1 MAQRRPAAR
10 LLPALL
16 ASVRKLGTIAAGDRV
31 LAACSG
37 GPDSVALA
45 ALLLKLREEMPI
57 EVHLA
62 HFNHRL
68 RDGADEDERFVRDLA
83 RRWVLP
89 LVVEGADVRSHA
101 AKKKLNLEEAGRDLR
116 YDFLRRAAAR
126 AGATKIATGHT
137 MTDQAETVLMR
148 LMRGTGLSGL
158 AGIAAVVVGKP
169 CPVVRPLLGI
179 AGPDLRAWL
188 AAEGISYRE
197 DPSNLDRRFLRNRIR
212 AELLPELGRRYEPRI
227 VAHLARLA
235 AIAGEEDELLGA
247 FVRELADEF
256 IVRKGR
262 DAFLDLKTLPLI
274 LPALARRVA
283 REYVRELQGDLRDI
297 SYEDVESLL
306 SLGEGKELPLRKG
319 LVLRRE
325 EGSVGRK
332 KDRPPSKAYEIL
344 WDGRGEVVVAAA
356 GMAFRGTRR
365 KADAGRS
372 SFKNDDRTGVD
383 LDRVKLD
390 FPLVIRNRRPG
401 DLYRPFGSPGRKK
414 LKEIFRAKGVPV
426 AGRDRLPV
434 FLSRGEIVW
443 APGLPV
449 AEKHKVTGTTEAV
462 FSIRLKKGLTRCG
475 RSRASGPYR
484 P

>member
-1 MAQRRPAAR
+1 MVQRRPAAR

-16 ASVRKLGTIAAGDRV
+16 ACVRKQGTIAAGDRV

-37 GPDSVALA
+37 GPDSVALV
-45 ALLLKLREEMPI
+45 ALLLKLREEMPLEI
-57 EVHLA
+57 HLA

-68 RDGADEDERFVRDLA
+68 RDGAGEDERFVRDLA

-89 LVVEGADVRSHA
+89 LFAESADVRSHA

-158 AGIAAVVVGKP
+158 AGIAVVAAGEP

-188 AAEGISYRE
+188 AAEGIPYRE

-212 AELLPELGRRYEPRI
+212 AELLPDLDRRYEPRI

-235 AIAGEEDELLGA
+235 AIAGEEDALLGA

-262 DAFLDLKTLPLI
+262 EAFLDLKTLPLL

-283 REYVRELQGDLRDI
+283 REYLRELQGDLRDI
-297 SYEDVESLL
+297 SYDDVESLV
-306 SLGEGKELPLRKG
+306 SLGEGKDLQLRKG

-325 EGSVGRK
+325 GGLVGRRK
-332 KDRPPSKAYEIL
+332 VRPTSKSYEIL
-344 WDGRGEVVVAAA
+344 WDGRGEVVVASA
-356 GMAFRGTRR
+356 GMAFHGTRR
-365 KADAGRS
+365 KADRGRP

-383 LDRVKLD
+383 LDAAGLV
-390 FPLVIRNRRPG
+390 FPLVIRSRRPG
-401 DLYRPFGSPGRKK
+401 DLYRPLGAPGRKK
-414 LKEIFRAKGVPV
+414 LKEILRAKGVPV

-443 APGLPV
+443 APGLSV
-449 AEKHKVTGTTEAV
+449 AEKHKVTGTTNTV
-462 FSIRLKKGLTRCG
+462 FSIRLMKGRSRRA
-475 RSRASGPYR
+475 RSRASGS
-484 P
+484 

>member
-16 ASVRKLGTIAAGDRV
+16 ASARKLGTIVAGDRV

-37 GPDSVALA
+37 GPDSVALV
-45 ALLLKLREEMPI
+45 ALLLKLREEMPL

-68 RDGADEDERFVRDLA
+68 RDGADEDERFVCDLA

-89 LVVEGADVRSHA
+89 FVSEGADVRSHA
-101 AKKKLNLEEAGRDLR
+101 ARKKLNLEEAGRNLR
-116 YDFLRRAAAR
+116 YDFLRRAATR
-126 AGATKIATGHT
+126 VGATKIATGHT

-158 AGIAAVVVGKP
+158 AGIAAVVAGKP
-169 CPVVRPLLGI
+169 CPIVRPLLGI
-179 AGPDLRAWL
+179 AGSDLRAWL
-188 AAEGISYRE
+188 AAEGIPYRE

-212 AELLPELGRRYEPRI
+212 AELLPELECRYEPRT

-274 LPALARRVA
+274 LPALARRIA
-283 REYVRELQGDLRDI
+283 REYLRELQGDLRDI
-297 SYEDVESLL
+297 SYEDVGSLL
-306 SLGEGKELPLRKG
+306 SLGEGKDLPLRKG

-325 EGSVGRK
+325 GGLVGRRK
-332 KDRPPSKAYEIL
+332 VRPPLKAYEIL

-356 GMAFRGTRR
+356 GMVFRGTRR
-365 KADAGRS
+365 QAEAGRS

-383 LDRVKLD
+383 LDPVKLV

-401 DLYRPFGSPGRKK
+401 DLYRPLGSPGRKK
-414 LKEIFRAKGVPV
+414 LKEILRAKGVPV

-449 AEKHKVTGTTEAV
+449 AEKHKVTGTTETV
-462 FSIRLKKGLTRCG
+462 FSIRLLTGRPRRG
-475 RSRASGPYR
+475 RSRASAP
-484 P
+484 

>member
-1 MAQRRPAAR
+1 MAPRRPAER
-10 LLPALL
+10 LLTPLL
-16 ASVRKLGTIAAGDRV
+16 AAVRKQGTIVPGDRM

-37 GPDSVALA
+37 GPDSVALV
-45 ALLLKLREEMPI
+45 ALLLKLREEMPL
-57 EVHLA
+57 EVRLA

-68 RDGADEDERFVRDLA
+68 REGADEDERFVRDLA

-89 LVVEGADVRSHA
+89 FVSEGADVRSHA
-101 AKKKLNLEEAGRDLR
+101 ARKKLNLEEAGRSLR
-116 YDFLRRAAAR
+116 YDFLRRAAVR

-158 AGIAAVVVGKP
+158 AGIAAVVAGEP

-188 AAEGISYRE
+188 AAEGIPYRE

-212 AELLPELGRRYEPRI
+212 AELLPEIGRRYEPRI

-235 AIAGEEDELLGA
+235 AIIREEDELIGG

-256 IVRKGR
+256 IIRKGG
-262 DAFLDLKTLPLI
+262 DSFLDLKTLPLL
-274 LPALARRVA
+274 LPALARRIA
-283 REYVRELQGDLRDI
+283 REYLRELQGDLRDI

-306 SLGEGKELPLRKG
+306 SLGEGKDLPLRKG

-325 EGSVGRK
+325 GGRVGRK
-332 KDRPPSKAYEIL
+332 KVRPPSKAYKIL
-344 WDGRGEVVVAAA
+344 WDGRGEVVVAEA

-365 KADAGRS
+365 KAEGRRP
-372 SFKNDDRTGVD
+372 SFKNDDRTGAD
-383 LDRVKLD
+383 LDLARLE

-401 DLYRPFGSPGRKK
+401 DLYRPLGAPGRKK
-414 LKEIFRAKGVPV
+414 LKEILRAKGIPV
-426 AGRDRLPV
+426 AARDRLPV
-434 FLSRGEIVW
+434 FLSGGEIIW

-449 AEKHKVTGTTEAV
+449 AEKCKVTGTTESV
-462 FSIRLKKGLTRCG
+462 FSIRLKRG
-475 RSRASGPYR
+475 RPRSGRGRASR
-484 P
+484 S

>member
-10 LLPALL
+10 LLPPLL
-16 ASVRKLGTIAAGDRV
+16 ASVRKQGTIAAGDRV

-37 GPDSVALA
+37 GPDSVALV
-45 ALLLKLREEMPI
+45 ALLRKLREEMPLEI
-57 EVHLA
+57 HLA

-68 RDGADEDERFVRDLA
+68 RDGADEDERFVRGLA

-89 LVVEGADVRSHA
+89 LVSEGADVRSHA
-101 AKKKLNLEEAGRDLR
+101 VRKKLNLEEAGRDLR

-126 AGATKIATGHT
+126 VGATKIATGHT

-158 AGIAAVVVGKP
+158 AGIAAIVAGKP
-169 CPVVRPLLGI
+169 CPIVRPLLGI
-179 AGPDLRAWL
+179 AGPDLRVWL

-212 AELLPELGRRYEPRI
+212 AELLPELGGRYEPRI

-235 AIAGEEDELLGA
+235 EIAREDDELLGA

-262 DAFLDLKTLPLI
+262 DAFLDLKTLPLL

-283 REYVRELQGDLRDI
+283 REYLRELQGDLRDI
-297 SYEDVESLL
+297 SYEDVGSLV
-306 SLGEGKELPLRKG
+306 SLGEGKDLPLRKG

-325 EGSVGRK
+325 GDLVGRK
-332 KDRPPSKAYEIL
+332 KVRPPSKAYEIL
-344 WDGRGEVVVAAA
+344 WDGRGEVVVPEA
-356 GMAFRGTRR
+356 GMAFRGTCR
-365 KADAGRS
+365 KAKAERS

-383 LDRVKLD
+383 LDAAKLD
-390 FPLVIRNRRPG
+390 LPLVIRNRRPG
-401 DLYRPFGSPGRKK
+401 DLYRPLGAPGRKK
-414 LKEIFRAKGVPV
+414 LKEILRAKGVPV

-434 FLSRGEIVW
+434 FLSGGEIVW
-443 APGLPV
+443 APGLAV
-449 AEKHKVTGTTEAV
+449 AEKYKVTRATETV
-462 FSIRLKKGLTRCG
+462 FSIGLITG
-475 RSRASGPYR
+475 RPRRGRNRAFR

>member
-1 MAQRRPAAR
+1 MAQRRPAVR
-10 LLPALL
+10 LLTAFRT
-16 ASVRKLGTIAAGDRV
+16 AVRRRGMIVPGDRV

-37 GPDSVALA
+37 GPDSVALV
-45 ALLLKLREEMPI
+45 ALLLKLREEMPLEI
-57 EVHLA
+57 HLA

-68 RDGADEDERFVRDLA
+68 RDEAGEDECFVRALS
-83 RRWVLP
+83 RRWTLP
-89 LVVEGADVRSHA
+89 FVSESADVRSHA
-101 AKKKLNLEEAGRDLR
+101 AKKKINLEEAGRNLR

-126 AGATKIATGHT
+126 VGATKIATGHT

-158 AGIAAVVVGKP
+158 AGIAPVVAGGP
-169 CPVVRPLLGI
+169 CPVVRPLLDI
-179 AGPDLRAWL
+179 PGPDLRAWL
-188 AAEGISYRE
+188 AAEGIPFRE
-197 DPSNLDRRFLRNRIR
+197 DASNLDRRFLRNRIR
-212 AELLPELGRRYEPRI
+212 AELLPELGCRYEPRI
-227 VAHLARLA
+227 VVHLARLA
-235 AIAGEEDELLGA
+235 TIAREEDELLGT

-256 IVRKGR
+256 IVRKGQE
-262 DAFLDLKTLPLI
+262 ASLDLKTLPLF

-283 REYVRELQGDLRDI
+283 REYLRELQGDLRGI

-325 EGSVGRK
+325 GGWVGRR
-332 KDRPPSKAYEIL
+332 KDKTPSKAYEIL

-401 DLYRPFGSPGRKK
+401 DLYRPLGAPGRKK
-414 LKEIFRAKGVPV
+414 LKEILRAKGVPV
-426 AGRDRLPV
+426 VGRDRLPV

-449 AEKHKVTGTTEAV
+449 ADKYKVTGTTKAV
-462 FSIRLKKGLTRCG
+462 FSIRLIKSRLRRS
-475 RSRASGPYR
+475 RSRASGS
-484 P
+484 

>member
-1 MAQRRPAAR
+1 MIVP
-10 LLPALL
+10 
-16 ASVRKLGTIAAGDRV
+16 GDRV

-37 GPDSVALA
+37 GPDSVALV

-57 EVHLA
+57 KVHLA

-68 RDGADEDERFVRDLA
+68 RDGADEDERFVRDFA

-89 LVVEGADVRSHA
+89 FVSEGADVRSHA

-126 AGATKIATGHT
+126 VGATKIATGHT

-158 AGIAAVVVGKP
+158 AGIAAVVAGKP

-188 AAEGISYRE
+188 AAEGIPYRE

-235 AIAGEEDELLGA
+235 AIAREEDELLGA
-247 FVRELADEF
+247 FVRELAAEF
-256 IVRKGR
+256 IIRKGR
-262 DAFLDLKTLPLI
+262 EASLDLKTLPLF

-283 REYVRELQGDLRDI
+283 REYFRELQGDLRDI

-306 SLGEGKELPLRKG
+306 SLGEGKDLPLRKG
-319 LVLRRE
+319 FVLRRE
-325 EGSVGRK
+325 GGRVGLR
-332 KDRPPSKAYEIL
+332 KDRTPSKAYEIL
-344 WDGRGEVVVAAA
+344 WDGRGEVVIAAA

-372 SFKNDDRTGVD
+372 SFKNDDRTGAA
-383 LDRVKLD
+383 LDAARLE

-401 DLYRPFGSPGRKK
+401 DLYRPLGAPGRKK
-414 LKEIFRAKGVPV
+414 LKEILRAKDVPV

-434 FLSRGEIVW
+434 FLSGGEIVW
-443 APGLPV
+443 VPGLPIG
-449 AEKHKVTGTTEAV
+449 EKYKVTGRTTSV
-462 FSIRLKKGLTRCG
+462 FSIRLKQGLTRRG
-475 RSRASGPYR
+475 RGRASGS
-484 P
+484 

>member
-1 MAQRRPAAR
+1 MAPRRPAER
-10 LLPALL
+10 LLQTLL
-16 ASVRKLGTIAAGDRV
+16 ASVRKQGTIVAGVRV

-37 GPDSVALA
+37 GPDSVALV
-45 ALLLKLREEMPI
+45 ALLLKLREEMPLEI
-57 EVHLA
+57 HVA

-68 RDGADEDERFVRDLA
+68 RDEAGEDERFVRALA
-83 RRWVLP
+83 GRWTLP
-89 LVVEGADVRSHA
+89 FVSESADVRSHA

-116 YDFLRRAAAR
+116 YDFLRRAAAG

-158 AGIAAVVVGKP
+158 AGIAPVVAAEP

-188 AAEGISYRE
+188 AAEGIPYRE

-235 AIAGEEDELLGA
+235 GIAREEDELLSA
-247 FVRELADEF
+247 FVGELADEF
-256 IVRKGR
+256 IIRKGR
-262 DAFLDLKTLPLI
+262 EASLDLKTLPLF
-274 LPALARRVA
+274 LPALARRVV
-283 REYVRELQGDLRDI
+283 REYLRELQGDLRDI
-297 SYEDVESLL
+297 SSEDVGSLL

-325 EGSVGRK
+325 GGWVGLR
-332 KDRPPSKAYEIL
+332 KDRTPPKAYEIL
-344 WDGRGEVVVAAA
+344 WDGRGEVVIAAA

-365 KADAGRS
+365 EAAAGRS
-372 SFKNDDRTGVD
+372 SFKNDDRTGAC
-383 LDRVKLD
+383 LDAARLE

-401 DLYRPFGSPGRKK
+401 DLYRPLGAPGRKK
-414 LKEIFRAKGVPV
+414 LKEILRAKGVPV

-449 AEKHKVTGTTEAV
+449 GEKYKVTGTTTSV
-462 FSIRLKKGLTRCG
+462 FSIRLNKGLTRRG
-475 RSRASGPYR
+475 RGRASGS
-484 P
+484 